1 MTLAELLPT
10 FRASLRPRLDPAVWP
25 ATARWGGHG
34 DLLIGGVRATA
45 LAATYGTP
53 VHVLDEVDVRSRCAE
68 YLAAFGR
75 RGVSYS
81 AKAGLTSGEAR
92 WMAQAGL
99 GCYIGSAAD
108 LRTALLA
115 GLRPARLVL
124 HGTAKS
130 LQDLDAAYDS
140 GAAVVVGTPAELESV
155 AARAPL
161 GQRVHLRVTPA
172 AAGRSRHRYG
182 FRLGTAA
189 ALDAVATVLTSR
201 NLRLAGLDCSLGHQ
215 LSRFQAY
222 ESCVREA
229 VAFCAVA
236 RARTGADVHSLNLG
250 GGHAVA
256 YSGHDSAFAVAAF
269 ARRIRTVLRLAADRH
284 AVPEPAL
291 TVSPGRALVAR
302 AGVTIHRVAEVTQ
315 LPDGRLTVTLD
326 GAVPD
331 CTTTADCAGRHTAEL
346 AGRVSTAPMRLAMI
360 TAAAAPTPR
369 RARRAAASPHR
380 PTSPD
385 QPISPDRANSA
396 DQQNSPHRANS
407 PDQPASAHRAN
418 SADRPTSALTAVA
431 PGRASGGATGRL
443 AANVLV
449 PAMELPADVT
459 VGDILVVA
467 GTGAYHHRPDPFA
480 GRPPVVGV
488 ADGLARTHIRRDTV
502 DDLLRRVV

>member
-10 FRASLRPRLDPAVWP
+10 FRASLRHHLDPAVWP
-25 ATARWGGHG
+25 ATARWGDHG
-34 DLLIGGVRATA
+34 DLLIGDVRATT

-53 VHVLDEVDVRSRCAE
+53 VHVLDEHDVRTRCAE
-68 YLAAFGR
+68 YVAAFGR

-81 AKAGLTSGEAR
+81 AKAGLTTGEAR
-92 WMAQAGL
+92 WIAGAGL
-99 GCYIGSAAD
+99 GCYVGSAAD

-115 GLRPARLVL
+115 GFRPARLVL

-130 LQDLDAAYDS
+130 LHDLDAAYDC
-140 GAAVVVGTPAELESV
+140 GAAVVVGTPGELAAVE
-155 AARAPL
+155 ARAPL
-161 GQRVHLRVTPA
+161 GQRVHVRVTPS
-172 AAGRSRHRYG
+172 AAGRTRCRYG
-182 FRLGTAA
+182 FRLGSSA
-189 ALDAVATVLTSR
+189 ALDAVATVLHSR

-222 ESCVREA
+222 EACVREA

-236 RARTGADVHSLNLG
+236 RARTGADVRTLNLG

-269 ARRIRTVLRLAADRH
+269 ARRIRTVLRLAAERH

-302 AGVTIHRVAEVTQ
+302 AGVTVHRVAEVTT
-315 LPDGRLTVTLD
+315 LTDGRLTVALD

-331 CTTTADCAGRHTAEL
+331 CATAADCAGRHTAEL
-346 AGRVSTAPMRLAMI
+346 AGRVSEAPMRLAMV
-360 TAAAAPTPR
+360 TAGHAAA
-369 RARRAAASPHR
+369 
-380 PTSPD
+380 
-385 QPISPDRANSA
+385 
-396 DQQNSPHRANS
+396 
-407 PDQPASAHRAN
+407 
-418 SADRPTSALTAVA
+418 
-431 PGRASGGATGRL
+431 G
-443 AANVLV
+443 VLV

-467 GTGAYHHRPDPFA
+467 GTGAYHHRRDPFA

-488 ADGLARTHIRRDTV
+488 AGGLARTQVRRDTV
-502 DDLLRRVV
+502 DDLLHRVV